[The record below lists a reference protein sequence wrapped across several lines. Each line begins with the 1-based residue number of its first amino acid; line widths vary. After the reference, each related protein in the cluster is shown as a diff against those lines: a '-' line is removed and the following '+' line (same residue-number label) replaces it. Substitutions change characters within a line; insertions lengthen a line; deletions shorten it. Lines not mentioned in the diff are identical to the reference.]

1 MTTRKSFRF
10 TLLAVIA
17 VGLVAGATLADRIIH
32 RPIQYAQAAWAEI
45 FPTPVRLAHAVD
57 AIVLAQALDVTP
69 SRVATSDKGE
79 GGLPFQLVELE
90 VLHGLKGAVPGDRL
104 VVERAGG
111 VDLQGHAVQITADG
125 GELVPGEVYL
135 LFLKQQPDGPY
146 YYQVNAQGRY
156 HLEGKHF
163 IAADPD
169 DPVATSLHGATME
182 EGLAR
187 VQAALGA
194 ADRPEVFKK

>member
-1 MTTRKSFRF
+1 MKTRKSFPF
-10 TLLAVIA
+10 LLLAVIA

-32 RPIQYAQAAWAEI
+32 RPVHYAQAAWAEI
-45 FPTPVRLAHAVD
+45 FPTPARLGRSVD

-69 SRVATSDKGE
+69 AASPRRTRVE

-90 VLHGLKGAVPGDRL
+90 VLHGIKGAVPGDRL
-104 VVERAGG
+104 IVERAGG
-111 VDLQGHAVQITADG
+111 VDLQGQTARVTADG
-125 GELVPGEVYL
+125 GELAPGEVYL

-146 YYQVNAQGRY
+146 YYQVKAQGRY
-156 HLEGKHF
+156 HLEGNHL
-163 IAADPD
+163 IAVDPD
-169 DPVATSLHGATME
+169 DPVATRLHGVTME